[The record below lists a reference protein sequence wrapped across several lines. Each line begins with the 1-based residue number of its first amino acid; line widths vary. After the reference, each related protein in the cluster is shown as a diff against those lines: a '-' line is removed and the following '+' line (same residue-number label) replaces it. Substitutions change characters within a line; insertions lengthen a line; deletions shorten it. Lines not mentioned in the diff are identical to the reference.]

1 MNLEA
6 IYFISQVIAAVAL
19 VGSLIFVG
27 IQIRQSSV
35 QTRLNTRAV
44 RAAFHHA
51 ITDSFNNLN
60 ARIMADAEVA
70 GITRRSIESSEPLSE
85 NDQFRVNFLTLA
97 YLRIYET
104 IYYERQF
111 DASDGHLFDSEMR
124 TLRWYAT
131 LPGFHKFWSTNP
143 ISFSDEFRDF
153 VQGLIDE
160 HQAQLE
166 KLEEQES
173 PQEDGANS

>member
-6 IYFISQVIAAVAL
+6 VYFISQVIAAVAL

-27 IQIRQSSV
+27 IQIRQSSH
-35 QTRLNTRAV
+35 QTRLNTQAI

-51 ITDSFNNLN
+51 ITDSFNSLN
-60 ARIMADAEVA
+60 AQVAADADLAE
-70 GITRRSIESSEPLSE
+70 ITRRSIESPEPLDE
-85 NDQFRVNFLTLA
+85 NNQFRVNFLTLA

-104 IYYERQF
+104 MYYERQF

-131 LPGFHKFWSTNP
+131 LPGFHQFWSTNP

-160 HQAQLE
+160 HLAQLE
-166 KLEEQES
+166 SLEEQERL
-173 PQEDGANS
+173 PEGGLAE